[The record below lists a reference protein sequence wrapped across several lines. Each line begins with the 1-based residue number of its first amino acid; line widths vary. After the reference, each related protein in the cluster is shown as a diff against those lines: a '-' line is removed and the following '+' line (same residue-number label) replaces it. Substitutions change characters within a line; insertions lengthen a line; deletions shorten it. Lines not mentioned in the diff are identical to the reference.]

1 MRTYSVVIAQSDEAR
16 LAVQVVELQGGWGEP
31 TIDTNGLMAWGIWD
45 VQCGP
50 DTLSD
55 LAQIEGVE
63 LYDGKN
69 WRQES
74 GWVDADPEDA
84 EPINNESH
92 EDN

>member
-1 MRTYSVVIAQSDEAR
+1 MKKVIIISHTEDAKERVIDVDLPGE
-16 LAVQVVELQGGWGEP
+16 WGEP
-31 TIDTNGLMAWGIWD
+31 AVDANGLMAWGIWD

-63 LYDGKN
+63 LYDGEN

-74 GWVDADPEDA
+74 GWVDPVDDTLDNTEPTED
-84 EPINNESH
+84 
-92 EDN
+92 DN

>member
-1 MRTYSVVIAQSDEAR
+1 MNLTVVIAHTEEGRDDVR
-16 LAVQVVELQGGWGEP
+16 LVSVRGDWGDP
-31 TIDTNGLMAWGIWD
+31 IVDATGLMAWGIWD